1 MPPKPLKKL
10 MEVDVAAAAKRLLN
24 FPSLRAGQEEAIRSL
39 LAERDTVLIAP
50 TGSGKSAVY
59 QIAGSLMEGATVIV
73 SPLIALQ
80 KDQVESIEQSKLAE
94 PVVVNSTQA
103 AGERREQL
111 DRIEGGK
118 ADFIFL
124 APEQL
129 HKQETIERL
138 QAAGVALFAVDEA
151 HCISQWGHD
160 FRPDY
165 LELAHVIETLGHPT
179 TLAMT
184 ATASTEVR
192 ADIVERLGLNDPLI
206 IVRGFDRPNI
216 SLRVD
221 SFATEN
227 EKLEAVLRRVEFAD
241 KPGIIYVATH
251 HHAESIADDLRGRR
265 VEALAYHGGMKTK
278 ERDSIQNRFMSGEV
292 SVIVATNAFGM
303 GVDKPDIRFVYHA
316 DASESLD
323 AYHQEI
329 GRAGRDG
336 KPAEAVLFYRSRD
349 ISAQRYKTGAGKVDA
364 RQLESVANV
373 LVSHD
378 APKTSEHLSRETGI
392 PPRKLTNIIHKFE
405 ETGAARKLASGQIRL
420 EGEQSAAA
428 IAEAAFR
435 QQEFLKELRGRRLEQ
450 MREYAETRGC
460 RREYLLRYFGD
471 DFAGPCGNCD
481 RCEAA
486 GALRR
491 SA

>member
-1 MPPKPLKKL
+1 MPPVKL
-10 MEVDVAAAAKRLLN
+10 MEIDVAAVAKRLLGYS
-24 FPSLRAGQEEAIRSL
+24 SLRPGQEEAIRAL
-39 LAERDTVLIAP
+39 LAGQDTVFVAP

-59 QIAGSLMEGATVIV
+59 QIAGSLMEGTTVIV

-80 KDQVESIEQSKLAE
+80 KDQAESIEQSDLGKPA
-94 PVVVNSTQA
+94 VVNSTLP
-103 AGERREQL
+103 AGAQREELERIGNGNAEFL
-111 DRIEGGK
+111 L
-118 ADFIFL
+118 L

-129 HKQETIERL
+129 HKQETLHRL
-138 QAAGVALFAVDEA
+138 RAAGVALFAIDEA

-165 LELAHVIETLGHPT
+165 LELARVIECLGHPV

-184 ATASTEVR
+184 ATASNEVR
-192 ADIVERLGLNDPLI
+192 TEIVERLGLRSPRI

-221 SFATEN
+221 SFGTEN
-227 EKLEAVLRRVEFAD
+227 EKLEAVFRRVEFAD

-251 HHAESIADDLRGRR
+251 HHAESIAEELRARG
-265 VEALAYHGGMKTK
+265 VEALAYHGGMKAK

-292 SVIVATNAFGM
+292 PVIVATNAFGM

-316 DASESLD
+316 DVSESLD
-323 AYHQEI
+323 AYYQEI

-336 KPAEAVLFYRSRD
+336 EAAEAVLFYRSRD

-364 RQLESVANV
+364 RQLEIVANI
-373 LVSHD
+373 LVDSGS
-378 APKTSEHLSRETGI
+378 PKTSEHLSRETGI
-392 PPRKLTNIIHKFE
+392 SPRKLTNILHKFE
-405 ETGAARKLASGQIRL
+405 EAGATRKLASGQIRL
-420 EGEQSAAA
+420 EGKPSAAG
-428 IAEAAFR
+428 ITEAAVR
-435 QQEFLKELRGRRLEQ
+435 QQESLKELRSHRLEQ

-460 RREYLLRYFGD
+460 RREYLLRYFGED
-471 DFAGPCGNCD
+471 YSGPCGNCD

-486 GALRR
+486 GALLLRR
-491 SA
+491 A

>member
-1 MPPKPLKKL
+1 MSLKKT
-10 MEVDVAAAAKRLLN
+10 MEVDVAAVAKRLLN
-24 FPSLRAGQEEAIRSL
+24 FPSLRSGQEEAIRAL
-39 LAERDTVLIAP
+39 LAGQDTVFIAP

-59 QIAGSLMEGATVIV
+59 QIAGSLMSGATVVV

-80 KDQVESIEQSKLAE
+80 KDQVEATEQSNLAG
-94 PVVVNSTQA
+94 PALVNSTQP
-103 AGERREQL
+103 AGEQREQF
-111 DRIEGGK
+111 DRIEDGK
-118 ADFIFL
+118 AEFIFL
-124 APEQL
+124 APEQFR
-129 HKQETIERL
+129 KPETIDRL
-138 QAAGVALFAVDEA
+138 QTAGVALFAVDEA
-151 HCISQWGHD
+151 HCISQWGHE

-165 LELAHVIETLGHPT
+165 LELARVIETLGHPT

-184 ATASTEVR
+184 ATASNEVR
-192 ADIVERLGLNDPLI
+192 AEIVERLGLRDPRM
-206 IVRGFDRPNI
+206 IVRGFDRPNV

-221 SFATEN
+221 SFAREG

-251 HHAESIADDLRGRR
+251 HHAESIADELRGRG

-278 ERDSIQNRFMSGEV
+278 ERDSIQNRYMNGDV
-292 SVIVATNAFGM
+292 PVIVATNAFGM

-316 DASESLD
+316 DVSESLD
-323 AYHQEI
+323 AYYQEI

-364 RQLESVANV
+364 HQLESVANV
-373 LVSHD
+373 LVNPD

-392 PPRKLTNIIHKFE
+392 PPRKLTNILHKFE
-405 ETGAARKLASGQIRL
+405 GAGATRKLASGHIRL
-420 EGEQSAAA
+420 EGEQSASE
-428 IAEAAFR
+428 IAEAAVR
-435 QQEFLKELRGRRLEQ
+435 QQEFLKELRNRRLEQ
-450 MREYAETRGC
+450 MRDYAETRGC

-471 DFAGPCGNCD
+471 DYAGPCGNCD
-481 RCEAA
+481 RCEAV

-491 SA
+491 RSA